1 MLSIQRMLSMMPSGV
16 RSGSLAR
23 DRSLRIAV
31 LAGMT
36 LGLGG
41 CALAPMNRPARSADA
56 GCLLEPTTAADMRV
70 VTPGA
75 APIRCRPW
83 TFGTELQGYVWHAP
97 RPRAALLL
105 QHGYSEYAQRYAKS
119 FNGLLPHLLAAGV
132 TVYAIDMPGHG
143 RSPGR
148 RGAVDASKAAD
159 LHLAARRRLRAQPLP
174 LFLDGHSLG
183 GLVTV
188 TSVLRD
194 TAGVRGVILSSPM
207 LYRREGAALGFLA
220 HTLAAI
226 APAAGTVKPDLGTIS
241 ALPEEVERAQR
252 DTMIYHGRLP
262 NIVASTAVKL
272 TRSNRTHYPRWHA
285 PVLVLHGTK
294 DRATDP
300 EGSRRFH
307 DAIPAR
313 DKTLY
318 LVDGGFHELLNDTQR
333 SETLRVVLTWM
344 EQRLP
349 PGR

>member
-1 MLSIQRMLSMMPSGV
+1 MLRIQGMLSMMPSCAL
-16 RSGSLAR
+16 SGSLAR
-23 DRSLRIAV
+23 GRSLRIAV
-31 LAGMT
+31 LAAMT

-41 CALAPMNRPARSADA
+41 CALAPMNRPARSDDA
-56 GCLLEPTTAADMRV
+56 GCL
-70 VTPGA
+70 G
-75 APIRCRPW
+75 APISCRPW
-83 TFGTELQGYVWHAP
+83 TFGTEMQGYVWRAP

-105 QHGYSEYAQRYAKS
+105 QHGYSEYAQRYARS

-159 LHLAARRRLRAQPLP
+159 LHLAARRRLREQPLP
-174 LFLDGHSLG
+174 VFLYGHSLG

-194 TAGVRGVILSSPM
+194 TSGVRGVILSSPM
-207 LYRREGAALGFLA
+207 LYRREGAALAFLA
-220 HTLAAI
+220 NALAAI
-226 APAAGTVKPDLGTIS
+226 APAAGIVKPDLGTIS
-241 ALPEEVERAQR
+241 ALPEEVELAKR

-272 TRSNRTHYPRWHA
+272 TRSNRKHYPRWHS
-285 PVLVLHGTK
+285 PVLVLHGTS

-307 DAIPAR
+307 AAIAAR
-313 DKTLY
+313 DKTLH
-318 LVDGGFHELLNDTQR
+318 LVEGGYHELLNDVR
-333 SETLRVVLTWM
+333 RDETRRVILTWL

-349 PGR
+349 PRR